1 MLSVNQGL
9 WVISVHVLTHR
20 IGRFFSMYTMVLM
33 MAMSGSGDVTSFGG
47 RLLGGNGSCHGAA
60 VTSGCS
66 GYAAPVASGC
76 SGYASGCSGYAT
88 PAVAS
93 GCCGGGSG
101 ILGLGLFSGRGS
113 SCHGGSGFL
122 GLRSHGSCHGTAS
135 HSCMGSSVEATY
147 SVPMV
152 AAPDCGGCGAS
163 TVISEMPATATPA
176 VMPAPTAEPK
186 KMEAPKKPDAKPA
199 DAPKKTGDGV

>member
-1 MLSVNQGL
+1 
-9 WVISVHVLTHR
+9 
-20 IGRFFSMYTMVLM
+20 MYTMVLM
-33 MAMSGSGDVTSFGG
+33 MAMSGSGDVSSFGG

-76 SGYASGCSGYAT
+76 SGYATAANGCSGYAA
-88 PAVAS
+88 PVAA
-93 GCCGGGSG
+93 GCHGGGSG
-101 ILGLGLFSGRGS
+101 FLGLGLFSGRSS

-135 HSCMGSSVEATY
+135 HSCMGSAAGY
-147 SVPMV
+147 STGCQGAMV
-152 AAPDCGGCGAS
+152 APAYTTSDCCGAS
-163 TVISEMPATATPA
+163 TVVSETPATTTPA
-176 VMPAPTAEPK
+176 AMPGVPAAEPK
-186 KMEAPKKPDAKPA
+186 KMTETPKKLVDPKPA

>member
-1 MLSVNQGL
+1 
-9 WVISVHVLTHR
+9 
-20 IGRFFSMYTMVLM
+20 MYTMVLM
-33 MAMSGSGDVTSFGG
+33 MAMSGSGDVSSFGG
-47 RLLGGNGSCHGAA
+47 RFMGGNGSCHGAPAA

-76 SGYASGCSGYAT
+76 TGYAA
-88 PAVAS
+88 PVAA

-101 ILGLGLFSGRGS
+101 ILGLGLFSGRS
-113 SCHGGSGFL
+113 TSCHGGSGFL

-135 HSCMGSSVEATY
+135 HSCMGSSVAATY

-176 VMPAPTAEPK
+176 AMPVPAAEPK
-186 KMEAPKKPDAKPA
+186 KMMEAPKKLVDPKPA

>member
-1 MLSVNQGL
+1 
-9 WVISVHVLTHR
+9 
-20 IGRFFSMYTMVLM
+20 MYTMVLM
-33 MAMSGSGDVTSFGG
+33 MAMSGSGDVASFGG
-47 RLLGGNGSCHGAA
+47 RFSGCHGSCHGAPAA

-76 SGYASGCSGYAT
+76 TGYAA
-88 PAVAS
+88 PAAA

-101 ILGLGLFSGRGS
+101 ILGLGLFSGRS
-113 SCHGGSGFL
+113 TSCHGGSGFL
-122 GLRSHGSCHGTAS
+122 GLRSHGCHGTAS

>member
-1 MLSVNQGL
+1 
-9 WVISVHVLTHR
+9 
-20 IGRFFSMYTMVLM
+20 MYTMVLM
-33 MAMSGSGDVTSFGG
+33 MAMSGSGDVASFGG
-47 RLLGGNGSCHGAA
+47 RFSGCHGSCHGAPAA

-76 SGYASGCSGYAT
+76 TGYAA
-88 PAVAS
+88 PAAA

-101 ILGLGLFSGRGS
+101 ILGLGLFSGRS
-113 SCHGGSGFL
+113 TSCHGGSGFL
-122 GLRSHGSCHGTAS
+122 GLRSHGCHGTAS

-186 KMEAPKKPDAKPA
+186 KMEAPKMPDAKPA